1 VGAKTWNMLLTNA
14 RLPAVPTNPMPKI
27 LHVITRLDMGGSA
40 QNTLLTCR
48 ELADAYQMVLVHGL
62 ARESG
67 MRSADL
73 NRLIRT
79 AMIAAY
85 REAIAFS
92 AA

>member
-1 VGAKTWNMLLTNA
+1 
-14 RLPAVPTNPMPKI
+14 MPKI
-27 LHVITRLDMGGSA
+27 MHIITRLDMGGSA

-48 ELADAYQMVLVHGL
+48 ELAAKYEMVLVHGL

-73 NRLIRT
+73 SRPIRT
-79 AMIAAY
+79 ALIAAY
-85 REAIAFS
+85 REPIAFS